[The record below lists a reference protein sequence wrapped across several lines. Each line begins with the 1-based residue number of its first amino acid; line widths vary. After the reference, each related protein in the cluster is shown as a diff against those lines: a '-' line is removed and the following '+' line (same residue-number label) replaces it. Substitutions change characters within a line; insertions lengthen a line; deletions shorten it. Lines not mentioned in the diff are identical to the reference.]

1 MRRGLPLI
9 GSFITLSTLLAACGP
24 AGAWSGA
31 TSPTGSVINVGAIV
45 SLTGSQA
52 TDGLMVRDGY
62 LFCQNWINAKGGITV
77 QGIGHPISIE
87 IEDDQSRPSLAA
99 DATERLISTNHVSLL
114 LGPSGSATTLKAA
127 PVAERHQVPMV
138 APGGSSDAFLN
149 SQYHYVFSVLAPD
162 SSQLQAV
169 IDMAL
174 AQTPRPQTVAF
185 LFASD
190 STSEPIAAAG
200 GAYAAARGLVVLSG
214 LSYTT
219 GVNDF
224 RVLLAAVAAQNP
236 DLIIEAGHSSESV
249 RTVQQAQQMNVQPK
263 LLAFTNGPG
272 APVFTNT
279 LHKSANYA
287 TGTTQW
293 TPAAR
298 NPTSYF
304 LDSFHYSLA
313 FAAQFGHLPDQHA
326 AAATAACLTL
336 EVAIESAN
344 SALPQWVRDSLA
356 VVDLNT
362 FFGEIK
368 FDSRGANTAKPVY
381 VEQVQAGRTVLVW
394 PPAVA
399 SARPRYPD
407 PGWAKR

>member
-1 MRRGLPLI
+1 MQRRIPVLGL
-9 GSFITLSTLLAACGP
+9 FVTLSTILGGCGQASFLPGTP
-24 AGAWSGA
+24 AL
-31 TSPTGSVINVGAIV
+31 TGSVINVGAIV

-52 TDGLMVRDGY
+52 TDGQMVKEGY
-62 LFCQNWINAKGGITV
+62 LFCQDWINAKGGITL
-77 QGIGHPISIE
+77 QGNGHPLSIE

-99 DATERLISTNHVSLL
+99 DATERLISGNHVSLL
-114 LGPSGSATTLKAA
+114 LGPSSNATTLKAA
-127 PVAERHQVPMV
+127 PVAERHQIPMV
-138 APGGSSDAFLN
+138 APGGSSDALLN

-162 SSQLQAV
+162 SRQLQGV

-174 AQTPRPQTVAF
+174 AQTPRPQSVAF

-190 STSEPIAAAG
+190 SVSQPIAAAG
-200 GAYAAARGLVVLSG
+200 GAYATARGLNVLSG
-214 LSYTT
+214 LSYST

-224 RVLLAAVAAQNP
+224 RGPLGAAAAQNP
-236 DLIIEAGHSSESV
+236 DLIIEAGHPLESV
-249 RTVQQAQQMNVQPK
+249 RTVQQAQQMNIQPR

-272 APVFTNT
+272 TKGFTAT
-279 LHKSANYA
+279 LGKWANYA

-298 NPTSYF
+298 NPVSYF

-313 FAAQFGHLPDQHA
+313 FRGQFGHLPDQHA

-344 SALPQWVRDSLA
+344 SALPQWVRDSLG
-356 VVDLNT
+356 VIDLNT

-368 FDSRGANTAKPVY
+368 FDSRGANMVKPVY

-399 SARPRYPD
+399 SAAPRYPD